1 MNPEMHYSITH
12 LAGLL
17 GVDWHDRQNRVIFTT
32 NERQPRR
39 VYMFRI
45 NSRDEG
51 IRVFINNLVLDSTE
65 SRMIIDMCDQHTVHQ
80 KEQITAGFYNT
91 CDFTF
96 ESFSACLRE
105 LRKRVMGKD
114 KFHFVE
120 SSHE

>member
-1 MNPEMHYSITH
+1 MNPKMHKSIIQ
-12 LAGLL
+12 LAPLL

-45 NSRDEG
+45 NSRDEL
-51 IRVFINNLVLDSTE
+51 IRVFINDLVLDSTE
-65 SRMIIDMCDQHTVHQ
+65 SKMIINMCDQHTVHN

-96 ESFSACLRE
+96 ESFVPCLKKLRE
-105 LRKRVMGKD
+105 RLT
-114 KFHFVE
+114 
-120 SSHE
+120 

>member
-1 MNPEMHYSITH
+1 MNPEMHRSIVQ

-45 NSRDEG
+45 NSRDEV
-51 IRVFINNLVLDSTE
+51 IRVFINDLVLNTTVSNV
-65 SRMIIDMCDQHTVHQ
+65 IIDMCEMHTVHN
-80 KEQITAGFYNT
+80 KEQITTGFYNT

-96 ESFSACLRE
+96 DSFMPCLKVLRE
-105 LRKRVMGKD
+105 RLT
-114 KFHFVE
+114 
-120 SSHE
+120 